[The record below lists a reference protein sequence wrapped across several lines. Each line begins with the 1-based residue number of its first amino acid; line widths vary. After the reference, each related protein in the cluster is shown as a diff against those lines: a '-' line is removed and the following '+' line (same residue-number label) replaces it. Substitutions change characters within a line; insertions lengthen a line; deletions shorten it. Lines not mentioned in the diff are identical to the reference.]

1 MLPRNHLNERRR
13 SEPSSCHGENA
24 GQLCRRTSTCHI
36 QVAEHLP
43 KQCPQCPR
51 SSVCSQGAPAL
62 QFHAMESPIRLHC
75 CKIPTDGFTPEHH
88 CSPNLSVHTC
98 VQTPC
103 RTTEPSSLTQGSES
117 STPGAG
123 TAPCIHLTHPVRRC
137 LQSRPHNKHFGSS
150 QSTAGASQ
158 PALTEPRAAGAAG
171 RRGTTHKLEEKDDK

>member
-1 MLPRNHLNERRR
+1 MRGGGASLPPAMGRMLG
-13 SEPSSCHGENA
+13 SSA
-24 GQLCRRTSTCHI
+24 GGRAPATYRWLSTF
-36 QVAEHLP
+36 Q
-43 KQCPQCPR
+43 
-51 SSVCSQGAPAL
+51 SSVLSAPDHLCALKVLQAL
-62 QFHAMESPIRLHC
+62 QLHAMESPIRLHC

-98 VQTPC
+98 VQTPR

-123 TAPCIHLTHPVRRC
+123 TAPCIHLIHPVRRC